1 MSEIAANLRA
11 VQERIE
17 RAAAKTGRGPCNIRL
32 VAVSKTVPV
41 ARIQEAIAAG
51 VTDLGENRVQEARE
65 KAESLGRQV
74 RWHLIGHLQRNKV
87 KYIFPLFDVIH
98 SVDSVALAQEI
109 GQEAEK
115 RGWPGIDLLLQVHMG
130 GEETKSGFEPE
141 GLSSAVEEVAR
152 LPRLNVK
159 GLMAIPPYLPDPEEV
174 RPYFR
179 QLRQLAGEIRR
190 REIPGISMEELSMGM
205 SHDFEVAIEEGATLV
220 RVGTAI
226 FGVRQ

>member
-1 MSEIAANLRA
+1 MSEIAGNLRS
-11 VQERIE
+11 VRERIE
-17 RAAAKTGRGPCNIRL
+17 RAAAKAGRGLASIRL

-65 KAESLGRQV
+65 KVESLGHQV

-87 KYIFPLFDVIH
+87 KYIFPLFDLIH

-109 GQEAEK
+109 SQEAEK
-115 RGWPGIDLLLQVHMG
+115 RGQSGIDLLLQVHMG

-141 GLSSAVEEVAR
+141 ALSQSVEEISR

-174 RPYFR
+174 RPYFCR
-179 QLRQLAGEIRR
+179 LRQLAGKIHQ

-205 SHDFEVAIEEGATLV
+205 SHDFEVAIEEGATLI

-226 FGVRQ
+226 FGARQ